1 MDFPNNFF
9 KNVEIKWKEG
19 SRLKQFLNLKCG
31 EKDRS
36 FTYLQVLK
44 ALKDVIISEK
54 LFDPKNPAI
63 ILCDE
68 NLEQALDQKALHVS
82 QLNAAIIPHFANWEQ
97 IEFPEVIHTKNPTEH
112 GKRFFGN
119 PKTEF
124 SMQPNLLN
132 LIRKLAEPNNTRS
145 IFSLTEILDLVS
157 HYIISNKS
165 TIFDPRN
172 VTLALVKDN
181 LLGKALNVAAFHR
194 SQIRA
199 LLDKQLICT
208 SLMQEAAWTIV
219 RNIKNPG
226 DIHSLQ
232 IPKELKNIL
241 TVMRKEN

>member
-1 MDFPNNFF
+1 
-9 KNVEIKWKEG
+9 
-19 SRLKQFLNLKCG
+19 
-31 EKDRS
+31 
-36 FTYLQVLK
+36 
-44 ALKDVIISEK
+44 
-54 LFDPKNPAI
+54 
-63 ILCDE
+63 
-68 NLEQALDQKALHVS
+68 
-82 QLNAAIIPHFANWEQ
+82 
-97 IEFPEVIHTKNPTEH
+97 
-112 GKRFFGN
+112 
-119 PKTEF
+119 
-124 SMQPNLLN
+124 MQPNLLN
-132 LIRKLAEPNNTRS
+132 LIRKLAGPNNTKS
-145 IFSLTEILDLVS
+145 IFSVTEILDLVS

-181 LLGKALNVAAFHR
+181 LLGKALNVSAFHR

-232 IPKELKNIL
+232 IPRELKNIL

>member
-1 MDFPNNFF
+1 MDFPNNSF

-19 SRLKQFLNLKCG
+19 SRLKQFLNLKCDG
-31 EKDRS
+31 NERS
-36 FTYLQVLK
+36 FTYIQVLK
-44 ALKDVIISEK
+44 ILKDVIISEK
-54 LFDPKNPAI
+54 LYDPKNPAI
-63 ILCDE
+63 ILCDDD
-68 NLEQALDQKALHVS
+68 LELALNQKALHVS
-82 QLNAAIIPHFANWEQ
+82 QLNAAILPHFSNWKD
-97 IEFPEVIHTKNPTEH
+97 IEFPQVIHTKNPTEQ
-112 GKRFFGN
+112 GRRFFGN
-119 PKTEF
+119 PTTKF

-232 IPKELKNIL
+232 IPRELKNIL

>member
-1 MDFPNNFF
+1 MDFPNNSF

-19 SRLKQFLNLKCG
+19 SSLKQFLNLKCD
-31 EKDRS
+31 ENERS
-36 FTYLQVLK
+36 FTYIQVLK
-44 ALKDVIISEK
+44 ILKDVIISEK
-54 LFDPKNPAI
+54 LYDPKNPAI
-63 ILCDE
+63 ILCDDD
-68 NLEQALDQKALHVS
+68 LELALNQKALHVS
-82 QLNAAIIPHFANWEQ
+82 QLNAAILPHFSNSKD
-97 IEFPEVIHTKNPTEH
+97 IEFPQVIHTKNPTEQ
-112 GKRFFGN
+112 GRRFFGN
-119 PKTEF
+119 PTTEF